1 MTVHESRPDNSSAER
16 LGQHDDE
23 KVKRTK
29 LITLTVAVMA
39 FIGVLWLLVLPAQLE
54 RIRRQLNE
62 SPSHFIAPDAAERE
76 SLKEVLTEAKEQAAS
91 LTDAMKSEAQV
102 TDEPTLDTDYL
113 NEQSAG
119 PTADAASE
127 DILKEERL
135 PTEQP

>member
-29 LITLTVAVMA
+29 LITLTVVIMA
-39 FIGVLWLLVLPAQLE
+39 FIGVLWLLVLPVQME
-54 RIRRQLNE
+54 RIRQQFTK

-91 LTDAMKSEAQV
+91 LTDAMKSDAQV
-102 TDEPTLDTDYL
+102 TDEPALDTDYL
-113 NEQSAG
+113 NEQSAE
-119 PTADAASE
+119 PNADAASE
-127 DILKEERL
+127 ESLKEERL